1 MVNNKIV
8 GLNECAKD
16 CHEAAVKGGWWHDSE
31 GKKKERNVGELL
43 CLIHSEISE
52 AMEGARKGLM
62 DTHLKHRSM
71 MEVELADAI
80 IRIFDLAESKNFNL
94 GQTIYEKL
102 EYNRSRADHKIK
114 NRLKEGGKKF

>member
-1 MVNNKIV
+1 MNKKIL

-52 AMEGARKGLM
+52 AMEGARKDLM
-62 DTHLKHRSM
+62 DTHLKHKSM

>member
-1 MVNNKIV
+1 
-8 GLNECAKD
+8 
-16 CHEAAVKGGWWHDSE
+16 
-31 GKKKERNVGELL
+31 
-43 CLIHSEISE
+43 
-52 AMEGARKGLM
+52 
-62 DTHLKHRSM
+62 M
-71 MEVELADAI
+71 MEVDLADAV

>member
-1 MVNNKIV
+1 MNKKIL

-16 CHEAAVKGGWWHDSE
+16 CHEAAVTGGWWHDSQ
-31 GKKKERNVGELL
+31 GKKKERNIGELL

-62 DTHLKHRSM
+62 DTHLKHKSI

-80 IRIFDLAESKNFNL
+80 IRIFDLAESKGFNL
-94 GQTIYEKL
+94 GETIYEKL

>member
-1 MVNNKIV
+1 MNKKIL

-31 GKKKERNVGELL
+31 GKKIERNVGELL

-52 AMEGARKGLM
+52 AMEGARKDLM
-62 DTHLKHRSM
+62 DTHLKHKSM

>member
-1 MVNNKIV
+1 VNKKIL

-16 CHEAAVKGGWWHDSE
+16 CHEAAVTGGWWHDSQ
-31 GKKKERNVGELL
+31 GKKKERNIGELL

-62 DTHLKHRSM
+62 DTHLKHKSM

-80 IRIFDLAESKNFNL
+80 IRIFDLAESKGFNL
-94 GQTIYEKL
+94 GETIYEKL

-114 NRLKEGGKKF
+114 NRLKGGGKKF